1 MITPED
7 PTGIEDAALA
17 ICDLATSRRL
27 SETDILAALAQA
39 VGIVYEH
46 ARERGES
53 HEISAEE
60 LKELID
66 RYTRRGA
73 LISGA
78 VAAHERKIHGN

>member
-1 MITPED
+1 MILPDD
-7 PTGIEDAALA
+7 PTGIEDAVIAL
-17 ICDLATSRRL
+17 CDLATSRSL

-39 VGIVYEH
+39 VGVVYEH
-46 ARERGES
+46 ARDRGEA

-73 LISGA
+73 MISGA
-78 VAAHERKIHGN
+78 VAAAERKRHEN